1 MIVNALRK
9 KYEYEIMS
17 AKANIDVYLKN
28 SAGIGEHPDIVA
40 AVDTEMKKLADA
52 EDKLKSLNSNF
63 KGSLHN
69 PKLLNEQ
76 GELGLSDVDGY

>member
-1 MIVNALRK
+1 MIVDALRK

-40 AVDTEMKKLADA
+40 AVDIEMEKLADA

-76 GELGLSDVDGY
+76 GELGLSTVESY

>member
-40 AVDTEMKKLADA
+40 AVDIEMEKLADA

-63 KGSLHN
+63 KDSSQN
-69 PKLLNEQ
+69 PELLNEQ
-76 GELGLSDVDGY
+76 KELDL